1 MRVFFLRQK
10 KGESALADYTQQ
22 NAYPSPRSAGSNLV
36 MTVNSGDANNWR
48 EKYLNALD
56 EQEQLEKKFANQ
68 LELLRSAL
76 VRVSVAADGQDD
88 VLDQIMAKLREKLRG
103 DMNQAEV
110 NSLLAQLENAALAFE
125 QQREQGAQDIHHALV
140 DVAAP
145 LQNFSLSRGVKK
157 ELKNYLTQLPQR
169 SKKAHLYPALLQQ
182 LASIQQQALREV
194 VQPKSG
200 LFDKI
205 LGGKTP
211 AKTDAVKNVGDD
223 HLIADLPPISDL
235 KPELVTSTNVH
246 LGVDK
251 NYLNAEYSTQIIRV
265 LNQFFT
271 SLENESGIRT
281 KVEAMRRKL
290 EQGVSADTL
299 IPLLDSVRDLV
310 MEAYL
315 AANQAFATYLK
326 NVNQELAEIY
336 VLLGGAVKNTRDE
349 RAASRKLQAEVMRE
363 MSDLE
368 STADSATDINQLKDT
383 VKSQLG
389 NIRQV
394 IDHYQ
399 QTDHAQQFLAEQL
412 QTLGAKIKTMEVEAE
427 TNRTNLEKHR
437 QKALLDPLTELPNRE
452 AYNERA
458 SAEVQRWHRYGR
470 PLTIAIFDI
479 DHFKNINDTYGH
491 QAGDRVIKVI
501 GRSIAKRLREV
512 DFFCRYGGEE
522 FVTLMPETDSQTALA
537 VLEKV
542 RDAIAN
548 AAFNYKDQPMSIT
561 LSVGLTEFKTN
572 DRLEIA
578 FERADQALYIA
589 KSNGRNRCHLT

>member
-1 MRVFFLRQK
+1 
-10 KGESALADYTQQ
+10 
-22 NAYPSPRSAGSNLV
+22 
-36 MTVNSGDANNWR
+36 MTVNSGDKNNWR

-56 EQEQLEKKFANQ
+56 EQEQLEKQFASQ
-68 LELLRSAL
+68 QELLRSAL
-76 VRVSVAADGQDD
+76 VRVSIAADGQDET
-88 VLDQIMAKLREKLRG
+88 LDQIMARLREQLRG
-103 DMNQAEV
+103 KMSATEF
-110 NSLLAQLENAALAFE
+110 NSILAQLETAALAFE
-125 QQREQGAQDIHHALV
+125 QHREQGAQDIRQALM
-140 DVAAP
+140 DAAKP
-145 LQNFSLSRGVKK
+145 LQNFKLSRGVKK
-157 ELKNYLTQLPQR
+157 ELSDYLAQLPQR
-169 SKKAHLYPALLQQ
+169 SKKVRLYPALLQQ
-182 LASIQQQALREV
+182 LAKIQQQALSEIE
-194 VQPKSG
+194 QPKTG

-205 LGGKTP
+205 LGNKTNP
-211 AKTDAVKNVGDD
+211 KIDDVGGEQDEYA
-223 HLIADLPPISDL
+223 IADLPPMIDS
-235 KPELVTSTNVH
+235 PSASVEPIVSH
-246 LGVDK
+246 LT
-251 NYLNAEYSTQIIRV
+251 AEYSAQIIRV

-271 SLENESGIRT
+271 SLENETAIKN

-290 EQGVSADTL
+290 EQGVSVDSL
-299 IPLLDSVRDLV
+299 VPLLDSVRDLV

-336 VLLGGAVKNTRDE
+336 MLLGGAVKNTQDE
-349 RAASRKLQAEVMRE
+349 RAASRKLQDDVMRE
-363 MSDLE
+363 MNDLE
-368 STADSATDINQLKDT
+368 TTAASATDINQLKDT

-399 QTDHAQQFLAEQL
+399 QTDQAQQFLAEQL

-427 TNRTNLEKHR
+427 KNRTTLEAHR
-437 QKALLDPLTELPNRE
+437 QKALHDPLTELPNRE

-458 SAEVQRWHRYGR
+458 SAEVQRWQRYSR

-479 DHFKNINDTYGH
+479 DHFKRINDTYGH

-522 FVTLMPETDSQTALA
+522 FVALMPETDSATALA

-572 DRLEIA
+572 DSLESA
-578 FERADQALYIA
+578 FERADQALYTA
-589 KSNGRNRCHLT
+589 KSSGRNRCQLS

>member
-1 MRVFFLRQK
+1 MR
-10 KGESALADYTQQ
+10 
-22 NAYPSPRSAGSNLV
+22 V
-36 MTVNSGDANNWR
+36 MTVNSGDKNNWR

-56 EQEQLEKKFANQ
+56 EQEQLETQFASQ
-68 LELLRSAL
+68 QELLRSAL
-76 VRVSVAADGQDD
+76 VRVSVAADGQDET
-88 VLDQIMAKLREKLRG
+88 LDQIMARLREQLRG
-103 DMNQAEV
+103 KMSATEF
-110 NSLLAQLENAALAFE
+110 NSILAQLERAALVFE
-125 QQREQGAQDIHHALV
+125 QQREQATQDIRQALMDAV
-140 DVAAP
+140 KP
-145 LQNFSLSRGVKK
+145 LQNFKLSRGVKK
-157 ELKNYLTQLPQR
+157 ELSDYLAQLPQR
-169 SKKAHLYPALLQQ
+169 SKKVRLYPALLQQ
-182 LASIQQQALREV
+182 LAKIQQQALGEIE
-194 VQPKSG
+194 QPKAG
-200 LFDKI
+200 LLDKI
-205 LGGKTP
+205 LGSKTH
-211 AKTDAVKNVGDD
+211 AKIDEVGGEQDD
-223 HLIADLPPISDL
+223 DLIADLPPMIDSPPAGVEPIVSHL
-235 KPELVTSTNVH
+235 TS
-246 LGVDK
+246 
-251 NYLNAEYSTQIIRV
+251 EYSTQIIRV

-271 SLENESGIRT
+271 SLENETAIRN

-290 EQGVSADTL
+290 EQGVSVDSL

-336 VLLGGAVKNTRDE
+336 MLLGGAVKNTQDE
-349 RAASRKLQAEVMRE
+349 RAASRKLQDDVMRE
-363 MSDLE
+363 MNDLE
-368 STADSATDINQLKDT
+368 TTATTATDINQLKDT

-399 QTDHAQQFLAEQL
+399 QTDQAQQFLAEQL

-427 TNRTNLEKHR
+427 KNRTTLEAHR
-437 QKALLDPLTELPNRE
+437 QKALHDPLTELPNRE

-458 SAEVQRWHRYGR
+458 SIEVQRWQRYGR

-479 DHFKNINDTYGH
+479 DHFKRINDTYGH

-522 FVTLMPETDSQTALA
+522 FVALMPETDSATALT

-548 AAFNYKDQPMSIT
+548 TAFNYKDQPMSIT
-561 LSVGLTEFKTN
+561 LSVGLTEFRTN
-572 DRLEIA
+572 DSLESA
-578 FERADQALYIA
+578 FERADQALYTA
-589 KSNGRNRCHLT
+589 KSSGRNCSHLV

>member
-1 MRVFFLRQK
+1 
-10 KGESALADYTQQ
+10 
-22 NAYPSPRSAGSNLV
+22 
-36 MTVNSGDANNWR
+36 MTVNSGDKNNWR

-56 EQEQLEKKFANQ
+56 EQEQLEKKFADQ
-68 LELLRSAL
+68 QELLRSAL
-76 VRVSVAADGQDD
+76 VRVSVAADGQDET
-88 VLDQIMAKLREKLRG
+88 LDQIMNKLREQLRG
-103 DMNQAEV
+103 NMTTADF
-110 NSLLAQLENAALAFE
+110 NSILAQLETAALAFE
-125 QQREQGAQDIHHALV
+125 QHREQGVQDIRQALV
-140 DVAAP
+140 DTTKP
-145 LQNFSLSRGVKK
+145 LQNFKLSRGVKK
-157 ELKNYLTQLPQR
+157 ELSDYLAQLPQR
-169 SKKAHLYPALLQQ
+169 SKKVRLYPALLQQ
-182 LASIQQQALREV
+182 LARIQQQALSEIE
-194 VQPKSG
+194 QPKTG
-200 LFDKI
+200 LLDKI
-205 LGGKTP
+205 LGSKTN
-211 AKTDAVKNVGDD
+211 AKIDEVSDENNDD
-223 HLIADLPPISDL
+223 GLIVNLPPMIDS
-235 KPELVTSTNVH
+235 PPTSVKSLGNH
-246 LGVDK
+246 LTD
-251 NYLNAEYSTQIIRV
+251 EYSAQIIRV

-271 SLENESGIRT
+271 SLENEAAIKN
-281 KVEAMRRKL
+281 KVEVMRRKL
-290 EQGVSADTL
+290 EQGVSVDSL
-299 IPLLDSVRDLV
+299 VPLLDSVRDLV

-336 VLLGGAVKNTRDE
+336 MLLGGAVKNTQNE
-349 RAASRKLQAEVMRE
+349 REASRKLQADVMRE

-368 STADSATDINQLKDT
+368 TTAASATDINQLKDT

-399 QTDHAQQFLAEQL
+399 QTDQAQQFLAEQL
-412 QTLGAKIKTMEVEAE
+412 QALGAKIKTMEVEAE
-427 TNRTNLEKHR
+427 KNRTTLEAHR
-437 QKALLDPLTELPNRE
+437 QKALHDPLTELPNRE

-458 SAEVQRWHRYGR
+458 NAEVQRWQRYGR

-479 DHFKNINDTYGH
+479 DHFKRINDTYGH

-522 FVTLMPETDSQTALA
+522 FVALMPETDSATALA

-572 DRLEIA
+572 DSLESA
-578 FERADQALYIA
+578 FERADQALYTA
-589 KSNGRNRCHLT
+589 KSSGRNRCHLT

>member
-1 MRVFFLRQK
+1 
-10 KGESALADYTQQ
+10 
-22 NAYPSPRSAGSNLV
+22 
-36 MTVNSGDANNWR
+36 MTDNFSDKNNWR

-56 EQEQLEKKFANQ
+56 EQEQLEKKFASQ
-68 LELLRSAL
+68 QELLRSAL
-76 VRVSVAADGQDD
+76 VRVSVAADGQDET
-88 VLDQIMAKLREKLRG
+88 LDLIMNKLREQLRG
-103 DMNQAEV
+103 NMSAIDF
-110 NSLLAQLENAALAFE
+110 NSMLAQLEAAALEFE
-125 QQREQGAQDIHHALV
+125 QQREQGAQDIRQALM
-140 DVAAP
+140 DTTKP
-145 LQNFSLSRGVKK
+145 LQALKLSRNLKK
-157 ELKNYLTQLPQR
+157 ELNDYVTQLPQR
-169 SKKAHLYPALLQQ
+169 CKKVRLYPALLQQ
-182 LASIQQQALREV
+182 LAKIQQQALSEIE
-194 VQPKSG
+194 QPKTG

-205 LGGKTP
+205 LGSKP
-211 AKTDAVKNVGDD
+211 SAKIDEPRDESNET
-223 HLIADLPPISDL
+223 LIANLPPMISF
-235 KPELVTSTNVH
+235 PAASVTRPTNSIT
-246 LGVDK
+246 
-251 NYLNAEYSTQIIRV
+251 AEYSAQIIRV

-271 SLENESGIRT
+271 SLEHETAIKN
-281 KVEAMRRKL
+281 KVEVMRRKL
-290 EQGVSADTL
+290 EQGVNVESL

-336 VLLGGAVKNTRDE
+336 MLLGGAVKNTQNE
-349 RAASRKLQAEVMRE
+349 REASRKLQADVIRE

-368 STADSATDINQLKDT
+368 STAASATDINQLKDT

-427 TNRTNLEKHR
+427 KNRITLETHR
-437 QKALLDPLTELPNRE
+437 QKALHDPLTELPNRE

-458 SAEVQRWHRYGR
+458 SAEVQRWQRYGR

-479 DHFKNINDTYGH
+479 DHFKRTNDTYGH

-522 FVTLMPETDSQTALA
+522 FVALMPETDSATALA

-572 DRLEIA
+572 DSLESA
-578 FERADQALYIA
+578 FERADQALYTA
-589 KSNGRNRCHLT
+589 KSSGRNRCHLA

>member
-1 MRVFFLRQK
+1 
-10 KGESALADYTQQ
+10 
-22 NAYPSPRSAGSNLV
+22 
-36 MTVNSGDANNWR
+36 MTVNSGDKNNWR

-56 EQEQLEKKFANQ
+56 EQEQLEKKFAGQ
-68 LELLRSAL
+68 QELLRSAL
-76 VRVSVAADGQDD
+76 VRVSVAADGQDET
-88 VLDQIMAKLREKLRG
+88 LDQIMNKLREQLRG
-103 DMNQAEV
+103 NMTTADF
-110 NSLLAQLENAALAFE
+110 NSILAQLETAALAFE
-125 QQREQGAQDIHHALV
+125 QHREQGVQDIRQALV
-140 DVAAP
+140 DTTKP
-145 LQNFSLSRGVKK
+145 LQNFKLSRGVKK
-157 ELKNYLTQLPQR
+157 ALSDYLAQLPQR
-169 SKKAHLYPALLQQ
+169 SKKVRLYPALLQQ
-182 LASIQQQALREV
+182 LARIQQQALSEIE
-194 VQPKSG
+194 QPKTG
-200 LFDKI
+200 LLDKI
-205 LGGKTP
+205 LGSKTST
-211 AKTDAVKNVGDD
+211 KIDGVSDENDVG
-223 HLIADLPPISDL
+223 LSVNLPPMIDS
-235 KPELVTSTNVH
+235 PSASVESPGNH
-246 LGVDK
+246 LTD
-251 NYLNAEYSTQIIRV
+251 EYSAQIIRV

-271 SLENESGIRT
+271 SLENETAIKN
-281 KVEAMRRKL
+281 KVEAMRSKL
-290 EQGVSADTL
+290 EQGVSADSL
-299 IPLLDSVRDLV
+299 VPLLDSVRDLV

-336 VLLGGAVKNTRDE
+336 MLLGGAVKNTQNE
-349 RAASRKLQAEVMRE
+349 REASRKLQADVMRE
-363 MSDLE
+363 MNDLE
-368 STADSATDINQLKDT
+368 TTAASATDINQLKDT

-399 QTDHAQQFLAEQL
+399 QTDQAQQFLAEQL

-427 TNRTNLEKHR
+427 KNRTTLEAHR
-437 QKALLDPLTELPNRE
+437 QKALHDPLTELPNRE
-452 AYNERA
+452 AYNERTN
-458 SAEVQRWHRYGR
+458 AEVQRWQRYGR

-479 DHFKNINDTYGH
+479 DHFKRINDTYGH

-522 FVTLMPETDSQTALA
+522 FVALMPETDSATALA

-572 DRLEIA
+572 DSLESA

-589 KSNGRNRCHLT
+589 KSNGRNRCQLA

>member
-1 MRVFFLRQK
+1 
-10 KGESALADYTQQ
+10 
-22 NAYPSPRSAGSNLV
+22 
-36 MTVNSGDANNWR
+36 MTDNSGDKNNWR

-56 EQEQLEKKFANQ
+56 EQEQLEKKFASQ
-68 LELLRSAL
+68 QELLRSAL
-76 VRVSVAADGQDD
+76 VRVSVAADGQDET
-88 VLDQIMAKLREKLRG
+88 LDQIMNKLREQLRG
-103 DMNQAEV
+103 NMSATDF
-110 NSLLAQLENAALAFE
+110 SLILTQLEAAALAFE
-125 QQREQGAQDIHHALV
+125 RHREQVAQDIHQALM
-140 DVAAP
+140 DATKP
-145 LQNFSLSRGVKK
+145 LQNFKLSRSVKK
-157 ELKNYLTQLPQR
+157 ELSDYLTQLPQR
-169 SKKAHLYPALLQQ
+169 SKKVRLYPALLQQ
-182 LASIQQQALREV
+182 LAKIQQQALNEIE
-194 VQPKSG
+194 QPKTG

-205 LGGKTP
+205 LGNKT
-211 AKTDAVKNVGDD
+211 AVKIDKVSEDSADN
-223 HLIADLPPISDL
+223 LITDLPPVNDSAS
-235 KPELVTSTNVH
+235 TSVRPLDNH
-246 LGVDK
+246 LTAD
-251 NYLNAEYSTQIIRV
+251 YSLQIIRV

-271 SLENESGIRT
+271 SLESEAAIKN
-281 KVEAMRRKL
+281 KVDAMRRKL
-290 EQGVSADTL
+290 EQGVSVDSL

-336 VLLGGAVKNTRDE
+336 MLLGGAVKNTQNE
-349 RAASRKLQAEVMRE
+349 REASRKLQADVMRE

-368 STADSATDINQLKDT
+368 STAATATDINQLKDT

-389 NIRQV
+389 SIRQV

-399 QTDHAQQFLAEQL
+399 QTDQAQQFLAEQL
-412 QTLGAKIKTMEVEAE
+412 QALGAKIKTMEVEAE
-427 TNRTNLEKHR
+427 KNRTTLEAHR
-437 QKALLDPLTELPNRE
+437 QKALHDPLTELPNRE

-458 SAEVQRWHRYGR
+458 SAEVQRWQRYGR
-470 PLTIAIFDI
+470 PLTIVVFDI
-479 DHFKNINDTYGH
+479 DHFKRINDSYGH

-522 FVTLMPETDSQTALA
+522 FVALMPETDSATALA

-548 AAFNYKDQPMSIT
+548 AAFNYKDQPMAIT

-572 DRLEIA
+572 DSLESA

-589 KSNGRNRCHLT
+589 KSNGRNRCQLT

>member
-1 MRVFFLRQK
+1 
-10 KGESALADYTQQ
+10 
-22 NAYPSPRSAGSNLV
+22 
-36 MTVNSGDANNWR
+36 MTVNSGDKNNWR

-56 EQEQLEKKFANQ
+56 EQEQLEKQFASQ
-68 LELLRSAL
+68 QELLRSAL
-76 VRVSVAADGQDD
+76 VRVSIAADGQDET
-88 VLDQIMAKLREKLRG
+88 LDQIMAKLREQLRSK
-103 DMNQAEV
+103 MSATEF
-110 NSLLAQLENAALAFE
+110 NSILAQLETAALAFE
-125 QQREQGAQDIHHALV
+125 QHREQSAQDIRQALM
-140 DVAAP
+140 DAAKP
-145 LQNFSLSRGVKK
+145 LQNFKLSRGVKK
-157 ELKNYLTQLPQR
+157 ELSDYLAQLPQR
-169 SKKAHLYPALLQQ
+169 SKKVRLYPALLQQ
-182 LASIQQQALREV
+182 LAKIQQQALSEIE
-194 VQPKSG
+194 QPKTG

-205 LGGKTP
+205 LGNKTNP
-211 AKTDAVKNVGDD
+211 KIDDVGGEQDEYA
-223 HLIADLPPISDL
+223 IADLPPMIDS
-235 KPELVTSTNVH
+235 PSASVEPIVSH
-246 LGVDK
+246 LT
-251 NYLNAEYSTQIIRV
+251 AEYSAQIIRV

-271 SLENESGIRT
+271 SLENETAIKN

-290 EQGVSADTL
+290 EQGVSVDSL
-299 IPLLDSVRDLV
+299 VPLLDSVRDLV

-336 VLLGGAVKNTRDE
+336 MLLGGAVKNTQDE
-349 RAASRKLQAEVMRE
+349 RAASRKLQDDVMRE
-363 MSDLE
+363 MNDLE
-368 STADSATDINQLKDT
+368 TTAASATDINQLKDT

-399 QTDHAQQFLAEQL
+399 QTDQAQQFLAEQL

-427 TNRTNLEKHR
+427 KNRTTLEAHR
-437 QKALLDPLTELPNRE
+437 QKALHDPLTELPNRE

-458 SAEVQRWHRYGR
+458 SAEVQRWQRYGR

-479 DHFKNINDTYGH
+479 DHFKRINDTYGH

-522 FVTLMPETDSQTALA
+522 FVALMPETDSATALS

-572 DRLEIA
+572 DSLESA

-589 KSNGRNRCHLT
+589 KSNGRNRCQLS

>member
-1 MRVFFLRQK
+1 
-10 KGESALADYTQQ
+10 
-22 NAYPSPRSAGSNLV
+22 
-36 MTVNSGDANNWR
+36 MTVHSDDKNIWR

-68 LELLRSAL
+68 QEFLRSAL
-76 VRVSVAADGQDD
+76 VRVSVAADGQDEN
-88 VLDQIMAKLREKLRG
+88 LDQIMAKLREKLRG
-103 DMNQAEV
+103 DMSVTDGN
-110 NSLLAQLENAALAFE
+110 NILGQLETAVLAFE
-125 QQREQGAQDIHHALV
+125 QQREQGAQDVHQALM
-140 DVAAP
+140 DVTKP
-145 LQNFSLSRGVKK
+145 LQNFKLSRNVKK
-157 ELKNYLTQLPQR
+157 ELSDYLTQLPQR
-169 SKKAHLYPALLQQ
+169 SKKVRLYPALLQQ
-182 LASIQQQALREV
+182 LARLQQQALSEIE
-194 VQPKSG
+194 QPKTG
-200 LFDKI
+200 FLDKI
-205 LGGKTP
+205 LGNSSN
-211 AKTDAVKNVGDD
+211 AKENHASADTNESED
-223 HLIADLPPISDL
+223 HIIADLPALSAEPAIPSAA
-235 KPELVTSTNVH
+235 P
-246 LGVDK
+246 G
-251 NYLNAEYSTQIIRV
+251 NYLSAEYSTQIIRV

-271 SLENESGIRT
+271 SLENEAAIKT

-290 EQGVSADTL
+290 EQGVSAANL

-315 AANQAFATYLK
+315 AANQAFATYLN

-336 VLLGGAVKNTRDE
+336 MLLGGAVKNTQSE
-349 RAASRKLQAEVMRE
+349 REASRKLQADVMRE

-368 STADSATDINQLKDT
+368 TTAASATDINLLKDN

-399 QTDHAQQFLAEQL
+399 QTDQAQQFLAEQL
-412 QTLGAKIKTMEVEAE
+412 ATLGAKIKTMEVEAE
-427 TNRTNLEKHR
+427 KNRTNLETHR
-437 QKALLDPLTELPNRE
+437 QKALHDPLTELPNRE

-458 SAEVQRWHRYGR
+458 NAEVQRWQRYGR

-479 DHFKNINDTYGH
+479 DHFKRINDTYGH

-522 FVTLMPETDSQTALA
+522 FVALMPETDSATALV

-548 AAFNYKDQPMSIT
+548 AAFNYKAQAMSIT
-561 LSVGLTEFKTN
+561 LSVGLTEFIEN
-572 DRLEIA
+572 DSLETA
-578 FERADQALYIA
+578 FERADQALYTA
-589 KSNGRNRCHLT
+589 KSNGRNRCQLT